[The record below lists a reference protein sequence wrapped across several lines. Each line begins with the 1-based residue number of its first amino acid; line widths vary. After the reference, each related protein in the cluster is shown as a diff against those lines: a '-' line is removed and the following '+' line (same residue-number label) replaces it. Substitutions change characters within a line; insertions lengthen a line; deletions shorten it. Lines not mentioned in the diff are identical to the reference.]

1 MLNWS
6 SSTIGVCGSYCSI
19 SVWAMQPTMWHND
32 FAEFQMDR
40 RTGANFIER
49 PIEMPGQERERERG
63 EGREGKRE
71 RREGRKE

>member
-1 MLNWS
+1 MVNWS

-49 PIEMPGQERERERG
+49 PIEMPGQQRERSERET
-63 EGREGKRE
+63 EGKKE
-71 RREGRKE
+71 KEEGEKK